1 MASTVNIPLLGTLT
15 YPLSDVLF
23 SPLGREYRIPSKWV
37 FGMAVIGGFMVIKK
51 IFRFTANR
59 VRRLVN
65 RENKALTRRD
75 GPEDFE
81 DRTALITGAD
91 GLMGRG
97 FAKELAS
104 RNFNLILV
112 GHDSEKL
119 ETLVTEIQTDVGVA
133 AVPIVTDMKD
143 TMDMDTYRDKLIEYT
158 KFKVIQVCI
167 NAERVRPEK
176 ELPFEDLDFALI
188 KEQVA
193 KNAII
198 PLITT
203 QVAIANMKTNN
214 VSDKKEI
221 GVIINSTTGIV
232 SKPNRNLPVYAGAHA
247 FADYFTQSLAK
258 SQIKDGIYMASV
270 RQMCWGNTDEKGYM
284 KFAEDTLREVFLD
297 KQIHGGLVNTMKANV
312 YDRVIHKIK
321 G

>member
-1 MASTVNIPLLGTLT
+1 
-15 YPLSDVLF
+15 
-23 SPLGREYRIPSKWV
+23 
-37 FGMAVIGGFMVIKK
+37 MAVIGGFMVIKK

-158 KFKVIQVCI
+158 KFKVI
-167 NAERVRPEK
+167 
-176 ELPFEDLDFALI
+176 
-188 KEQVA
+188 
-193 KNAII
+193 
-198 PLITT
+198 
-203 QVAIANMKTNN
+203 
-214 VSDKKEI
+214 
-221 GVIINSTTGIV
+221 
-232 SKPNRNLPVYAGAHA
+232 
-247 FADYFTQSLAK
+247 
-258 SQIKDGIYMASV
+258 
-270 RQMCWGNTDEKGYM
+270 
-284 KFAEDTLREVFLD
+284 
-297 KQIHGGLVNTMKANV
+297 
-312 YDRVIHKIK
+312 
-321 G
+321 